1 MAQRRATIFAFF
13 CAFSPDELADLVD
26 LVLGP
31 LAAVGATT
39 PSASPKEARAR
50 AAALAR
56 LRPAQLLG
64 VLRSLHDAVAQ
75 LGGSLTRFLPQL
87 SAASHLLLYAT
98 HCVCQM
104 DGSDEEA
111 HLLPADSR
119 LDPATPANLDL
130 IQAREARLWS
140 MKLLA
145 LYLQAFSTS
154 TGEELAPL
162 MSVSFHCLTPMLKR
176 LHTHYT
182 QSPAGLLSVLL
193 VIALQPAT
201 IRYFELSP
209 VPVLPCVYA
218 ALAAPKCAKPVVETI
233 LSLVEALLDLTE
245 RRSPKAAASAAAL
258 AKVLT
263 EAEEEEGEGGGGK
276 KKKKKGRDAE
286 DDEDEGEGGR
296 RKTRRAR
303 KRRVAAVAQCR
314 AARLPPL
321 RAPPTPPPT
330 PRPSRQPRT
339 LPSGSCARTCP
350 TYSTTSTSGF
360 APSLAATS
368 PTRSPPLAGARKPR
382 ASCASSPS

>member
-50 AAALAR
+50 EAAALAR

-75 LGGSLTRFLPQL
+75 LGDSLTRFLPQL
-87 SAASHLLLYAT
+87 SAALSHLLLYAT

-154 TGEELAPL
+154 TGEDTSRTAH
-162 MSVSFHCLTPMLKR
+162 V
-176 LHTHYT
+176 
-182 QSPAGLLSVLL
+182 SVLPL
-193 VIALQPAT
+193 PHTDAQAATHALHPVARGPALRT
-201 IRYFELSP
+201 ARDRTARCDHLTLRTALARARAAVRLCS
-209 VPVLPCVYA
+209 

-233 LSLVEALLDLTE
+233 LSLV
-245 RRSPKAAASAAAL
+245 RRF
-258 AKVLT
+258 
-263 EAEEEEGEGGGGK
+263 
-276 KKKKKGRDAE
+276 
-286 DDEDEGEGGR
+286 
-296 RKTRRAR
+296 
-303 KRRVAAVAQCR
+303 
-314 AARLPPL
+314 
-321 RAPPTPPPT
+321 
-330 PRPSRQPRT
+330 
-339 LPSGSCARTCP
+339 
-350 TYSTTSTSGF
+350 ST
-360 APSLAATS
+360 
-368 PTRSPPLAGARKPR
+368 
-382 ASCASSPS
+382 